1 MAAAESAVPDAPGS
15 VEAAG
20 GPADARRAAPDDAAV
35 AAKGALRQQMR
46 RIRRAI
52 PAEERTRRGRLITR
66 ALWLLPELRRADVV
80 LSFSSFG
87 SEVPTDD
94 FLGSLQ
100 EAGVTVFLPFLDSG
114 EMDVAEVA
122 RALGIDPQTVRSAH
136 HKAML
141 KLAFDRR
148 GGRLGYG
155 GGNYDKFLR
164 RLPADAVLI
173 GLAFSEQ
180 IVAEVPM
187 GEDDLG
193 LHLVVT
199 DQEVVRCQDDS
210 MNGGST

>member
-1 MAAAESAVPDAPGS
+1 MRRVSGGRGR
-15 VEAAG
+15 AG
-20 GPADARRAAPDDAAV
+20 DARRAAPDDAAV

-114 EMDVAEVA
+114 EMDVAE
-122 RALGIDPQTVRSAH
+122 
-136 HKAML
+136 
-141 KLAFDRR
+141 FRR
-148 GGRLGYG
+148 GT
-155 GGNYDKFLR
+155 NSSS
-164 RLPADAVLI
+164 PATAR
-173 GLAFSEQ
+173 GAACSP
-180 IVAEVPM
+180 A
-187 GEDDLG
+187 
-193 LHLVVT
+193 
-199 DQEVVRCQDDS
+199 C
-210 MNGGST
+210 